1 MRRVLILFSIVLL
14 SLATNAQV
22 LKIGGREFGYLYV
35 GPKVGVAFSKLS
47 NFDGFAGSGGDV
59 KFRTG
64 LQLGVVGKL
73 GITERWSIQP
83 ELTFM
88 QKGVKV
94 ETGPME
100 SNFKTS
106 YIGIPVLAKYSL
118 LAIGFAKIH
127 LTGGVY
133 TSIRTGGEV
142 VTKDP
147 GSTFTQ
153 SLDNSGWRRQDY
165 GMAIGG
171 GAELPKK
178 YGIWVLDFR
187 YDYSFTDMHKTD
199 NVRNSNRTIGVS
211 IIYLYDFVDLYKR
224 IRKNK
229 QDSAPAN

>member
-1 MRRVLILFSIVLL
+1 MRRVLIIFSIVLL
-14 SLATNAQV
+14 SLAANAQM
-22 LKIGGREFGYLYV
+22 LKIGGHEFGYLYV

-47 NFDGFAGSGGDV
+47 NSDGFVGGGDV

-64 LQLGVVGKL
+64 LQLGAVGKL
-73 GITERWSIQP
+73 GISERWSIQP

-94 ETGPME
+94 ETGPIE
-100 SNFKTS
+100 SKFKTS
-106 YIGIPVLAKYSL
+106 YIGIPILAKYSL

-142 VTKDP
+142 EFKDL
-147 GSTFTQ
+147 GGTSTQ
-153 SLDNSGWRRQDY
+153 DLNNSGWRRVDY
-165 GMAIGG
+165 GMAVGG
-171 GAELPKK
+171 GAELPNK
-178 YGIWVLDFR
+178 YGIWVIDFR

-199 NVRNSNRTIGVS
+199 NVRNSNRTIGIS
-211 IIYLYDFVDLYKR
+211 ITYLYDFVDLYKR

-229 QDSAPAN
+229 QESAPAN